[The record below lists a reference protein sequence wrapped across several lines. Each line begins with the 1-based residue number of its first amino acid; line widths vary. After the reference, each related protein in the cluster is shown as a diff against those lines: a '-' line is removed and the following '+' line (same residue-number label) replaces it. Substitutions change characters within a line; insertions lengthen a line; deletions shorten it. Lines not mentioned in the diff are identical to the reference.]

1 MGAPARAVATGPRQG
16 AWQQRCNRG
25 ATTARYNREGSPTMR
40 QGVERKVSAVGALA
54 DLEDIVRRAARG
66 DVSPHTDEVRN
77 IRPVDPETARRA
89 GVLVLFGRLDSVPAD
104 HDARAVAKDID
115 LLLMERAA
123 DLNNHPGQVSLPG
136 GGVEPGDAIIEAT
149 ALREAVEETGLNT
162 DGVRILG
169 PLPAVGLP
177 VSNYLVT
184 PVLAWWDAPSPV
196 QAVDQRET
204 RRVFRVPVTD
214 LLNPDNRV
222 TCVINHKG
230 AVISSSGFLVDGV
243 TVWGFTGMLLDH
255 LFNQL
260 GWTEPWDRD
269 RTIPAPI

>member
-1 MGAPARAVATGPRQG
+1 
-16 AWQQRCNRG
+16 
-25 ATTARYNREGSPTMR
+25 MR
-40 QGVERKVSAVGALA
+40 LGVERKVSAVSALA
-54 DLEDIVRRAARG
+54 DLEDIARRAARG

-136 GGVEPGDAIIEAT
+136 GGVEPGDASIEAT

-204 RRVFRVPVTD
+204 RRVFRVPVAD